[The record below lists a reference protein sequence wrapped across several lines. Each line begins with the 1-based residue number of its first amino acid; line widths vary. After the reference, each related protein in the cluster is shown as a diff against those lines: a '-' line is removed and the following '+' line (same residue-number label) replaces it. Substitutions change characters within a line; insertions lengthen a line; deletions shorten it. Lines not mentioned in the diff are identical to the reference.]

1 MRAVVYTSK
10 GPAAEV
16 LKIVDKPLPEPGPG
30 QVRVR
35 VAFSGV
41 NPSDVKSRSGIAA
54 RTGGYPEVTPHSDG
68 SGTID
73 QLGAGVDAALAGQR
87 VWMYNAQWERPYG
100 SCAEYVVLPVS
111 QVVPLPSDVSF
122 ETGASIG
129 IPLMTAMH
137 AVQSCGNL
145 LGKTVLVP
153 GAAGS
158 VGFYVTQLAAI
169 AGARVIAIVSSDDKA
184 KLARE
189 NGAADTTNYKTEDLV
204 ARVQALTAHGTAG
217 EGSGADVII
226 DMDAAAH
233 APHYGSL
240 LRFGGKAVIY
250 GTNSPQVAMPFGP
263 MILGFVSL
271 YYFIVYKLPQPLLR
285 EVLDGVSAVLA
296 RPGFRHTAVAVHAL
310 DQVAA
315 AHEQVE
321 RGANAKVLVKP

>member
-10 GPAAEV
+10 GPANEV
-16 LKIVDKPLPEPGPG
+16 LKIVDKPVPEPGAG
-30 QVRVR
+30 EVRVK
-35 VAFSGV
+35 VAYSGV
-41 NPSDVKSRSGIAA
+41 NPSDVKSRSGVAA
-54 RTGGYPEVTPHSDG
+54 RTGGFPEVTPHSDG
-68 SGTID
+68 SGVVDKI
-73 QLGAGVDAALAGQR
+73 GAGVDAALLNQR

-100 SCAEYVVLPVS
+100 SCAEYVALPAS
-111 QVVPLPSDVSF
+111 QVVPLPDAVSF

-137 AVQSCGNL
+137 AVQSCGSL

-169 AGARVIAIVSSDDKA
+169 AGARVIAIVSNDDKA

-189 NGAADTTNYKTEDLV
+189 IGAADIINYKTEDLV
-204 ARVQALTAHGTAG
+204 ARVQALTGGT
-217 EGSGADVII
+217 GADFII

-250 GTNSPQVAMPFGP
+250 GTNTPQVAMPFGP

-285 EVLDGVSAVLA
+285 DVLDGVAAALA
-296 RPGFRHTAVAVHAL
+296 RPGLRHPAVAIHAL
-310 DQVAA
+310 DAVAA
-315 AHEQVE
+315 AHQQVE

>member
-30 QVRVR
+30 EVRVK

-68 SGTID
+68 SGVVDNI
-73 QLGAGVDAALAGQR
+73 GAGVDAALLNQR
-87 VWMYNAQWERPYG
+87 VWMFNAQWERPYG
-100 SCAEYVVLPVS
+100 SCAEYVALPAS
-111 QVVPLPSDVSF
+111 QVVPLPEGVSF

-137 AVQSCGNL
+137 AVQSCGSL

-158 VGFYVTQLAAI
+158 VGFYVTQLASM
-169 AGARVIAIVSSDDKA
+169 AGARVIAIVSSDEKA

-189 NGAADTTNYKTEDLV
+189 NGAADTINYKTEDLV
-204 ARVQALTAHGTAG
+204 ARVQALTKTND
-217 EGSGADVII
+217 GSTGADFII

-285 EVLDGVSAVLA
+285 EVLDGVSAALA
-296 RPGFRHTAVAVHAL
+296 RPGFRHPTVAIHAL
-310 DQVAA
+310 EAVAA

-321 RGANAKVLVKP
+321 RGANAKVLVRP